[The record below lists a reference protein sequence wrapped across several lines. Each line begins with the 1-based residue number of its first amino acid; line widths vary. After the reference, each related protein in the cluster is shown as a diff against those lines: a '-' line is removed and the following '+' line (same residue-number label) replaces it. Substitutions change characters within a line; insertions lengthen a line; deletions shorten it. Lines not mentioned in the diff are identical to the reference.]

1 MRFKLRIPGRDDFQ
15 GAPAANSAN
24 SANPLIVIE
33 SSANLPTSAA
43 STASDHDPVV
53 EPISRLAGL
62 AGHDVLNAE
71 VIRFDKRVSRISLLG
86 YGDDAD
92 HLGVLLLRRDRDM
105 DERRLCVE
113 YIHAGPGWRCGKR
126 DAFLVRQLQ
135 RCDNFMGVN

>member
-24 SANPLIVIE
+24 PLIVME
-33 SSANLPTSAA
+33 PSANLPTIAA
-43 STASDHDPVV
+43 NDAPDPVATV
-53 EPISRLAGL
+53 EQISRLAGL
-62 AGHDVLNAE
+62 AGHEVLNAE

-92 HLGVLLLRRDRDM
+92 LLSVMLLHRDRDM
-105 DERRLCVE
+105 DDRRLCVE
-113 YIHAGPGWRCGKR
+113 CIHAGPGWRCGKR